1 MDEEERDDLTPDEES
16 EEKDSEMDGEETHR
30 YEEFADLR
38 DRVES
43 LADSID
49 SLRDLIE
56 SGFKT
61 ISAGMGIMVDNGA
74 TVIEDDDD
82 NDNGVDDYL
91 ETDNFDL
98 GDLDKVLDLDLD

>member
-1 MDEEERDDLTPDEES
+1 MNEEERDDLTPDEAS
-16 EEKDSEMDGEETHR
+16 EKQDSEMDGEETHR

-61 ISAGMGIMVDNGA
+61 ISEAMGVMVDNGA
-74 TVIEDDDD
+74 TVIEDD
-82 NDNGVDDYL
+82 NDNGIDDDL
-91 ETDNFDL
+91 ENDDFDL
-98 GDLDKVLDLDLD
+98 GDLNNILDLDLD

>member
-1 MDEEERDDLTPDEES
+1 MDEEERDDLTLDEES
-16 EEKDSEMDGEETHR
+16 EEKYSEMDGEETHR

-61 ISAGMGIMVDNGA
+61 ISEGMGVMVDNGA

-82 NDNGVDDYL
+82 NGVDDDL
-91 ETDNFDL
+91 ETDYFDL
-98 GDLDKVLDLDLD
+98 GDLNKVLDLDLD